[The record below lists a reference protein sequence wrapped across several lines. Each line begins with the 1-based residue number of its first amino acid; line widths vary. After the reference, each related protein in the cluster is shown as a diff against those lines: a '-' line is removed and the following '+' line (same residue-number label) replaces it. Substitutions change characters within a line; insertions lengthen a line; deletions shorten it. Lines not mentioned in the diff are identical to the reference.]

1 MSAVVPTG
9 DPRPEVAHGPDG
21 DRVVGSRCEACGY
34 RLAIKLEHCPACREP
49 LSAAVFGPGG
59 RIWAVTSV
67 HISVQERPTPYV
79 LAYVDLDDGP
89 RILAHVHADPAAVPS
104 VGDRVVLAGLTSA
117 GDPLVRPTSPTA
129 ATDPGHR
136 TGDARGSG

>member
-9 DPRPEVAHGPDG
+9 DPRPEVTHEPDG
-21 DRVVGSRCEACGY
+21 DRVLGSLCQACGY
-34 RLAIKLEHCPACREP
+34 RMAIKLEHCPVCRGP

-67 HISVQERPTPYV
+67 HISVQDRSTPYV

-89 RILAHVHADPAAVPS
+89 RILAHVHVDPVAVPL

-117 GDPLVRPTSPTA
+117 GDPRVRPTSPIA
-129 ATDPGHR
+129 ATAPGHR
-136 TGDARGSG
+136 TGDALGSG

>member
-1 MSAVVPTG
+1 MNAAAPPR
-9 DPRPEVAHGPDG
+9 DPRPEVTHEPDG
-21 DRVVGSRCEACGY
+21 DRVVGSWCQACGY
-34 RLAIKLEHCPACREP
+34 RLAIHLERCPVCREP

-59 RIWAVTSV
+59 RIWALTSV

-89 RILAHVHADPAAVPS
+89 RILAHVHADPAAFPL

-129 ATDPGHR
+129 TTASGPCAGDP
-136 TGDARGSG
+136 RGSG